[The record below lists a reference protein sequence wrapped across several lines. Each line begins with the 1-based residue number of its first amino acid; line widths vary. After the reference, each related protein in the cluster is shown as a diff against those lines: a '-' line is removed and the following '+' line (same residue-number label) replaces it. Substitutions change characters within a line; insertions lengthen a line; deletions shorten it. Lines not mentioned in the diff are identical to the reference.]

1 MCRHSNTHR
10 HFGKYSWQNMKSQKL
25 TLLFLCTGLH
35 CIKILS
41 WEVASL
47 LFQRHSLHFF
57 LITWGISTCK
67 TPRFASL
74 HILTSWLLYFQ
85 TVLLLFPTIFSSFL
99 LLESSL
105 LLIICLL
112 RVNGSYSP
120 PVLLTRWYKG
130 FRGGNSWQSTRRPQK
145 QDMPCSST
153 NTNCGWK

>member
-1 MCRHSNTHR
+1 MEYFILAQPYKLNPDVESFFLQIPSLDWKWYLFT
-10 HFGKYSWQNMKSQKL
+10 FYFYSSFF
-25 TLLFLCTGLH
+25 LLF
-35 CIKILS
+35 
-41 WEVASL
+41 
-47 LFQRHSLHFF
+47 FF
-57 LITWGISTCK
+57 RISCGISTCK

-105 LLIICLL
+105 LRLLLIIIICLL
-112 RVNGSYSP
+112 RVNGSYSLP
-120 PVLLTRWYKG
+120 MLLTRWYKG